1 MIGAG
6 PPECDMPL
14 SAVTTTHRKPRRR
27 ASASGDDPIE
37 CDVEEN
43 TAQIAAGRAQ
53 ISPEKRPSAKGARIS
68 AAGSDSDSYKRLGP
82 DMPSAD
88 W

>member
-1 MIGAG
+1 
-6 PPECDMPL
+6 MPL
-14 SAVTTTHRKPRRR
+14 SAVTTTRRRPRRR
-27 ASASGDDPIE
+27 ASASGNDPIE
-37 CDVEEN
+37 YDVDGDAIAYDVEEN
-43 TAQIAAGRAQ
+43 TAQIAAGRTQ
-53 ISPEKRPSAKGARIS
+53 TLPDKRPNAKGARVS